1 MGKSLEFIGTGE
13 NFLNRTP
20 MAQALRSTI
29 DKWDLM
35 KLKSFC
41 KAKDTVNRTKWQ
53 PSNGEKFFT
62 NPTSD
67 RRLIFKIY
75 KEFKKLDSKKKQT
88 NKQKQKTKNKKQ
100 HNEKMSSR
108 AKQNSQFRNLKS
120 LRST

>member
-1 MGKSLEFIGTGE
+1 MFMSESISWSI
-13 NFLNRTP
+13 N
-20 MAQALRSTI
+20 
-29 DKWDLM
+29 KWDLL
-35 KLKSFC
+35 KLKRFC

-75 KEFKKLDSKKKQT
+75 KEFKKLDSKK
-88 NKQKQKTKNKKQ
+88 NKKQKTKNKKQ
-100 HNEKMSSR
+100 PNEKMSSR

-120 LRST
+120 LRSN

>member
-1 MGKSLEFIGTGE
+1 MFMSESISWSI
-13 NFLNRTP
+13 N
-20 MAQALRSTI
+20 
-29 DKWDLM
+29 KWDLL
-35 KLKSFC
+35 KLKRFC

-75 KEFKKLDSKKKQT
+75 KEFKKLDSKKK
-88 NKQKQKTKNKKQ
+88 KKTKNKKQ
-100 HNEKMSSR
+100 PNEKMSSR

>member
-1 MGKSLEFIGTGE
+1 MFMSESISWSI
-13 NFLNRTP
+13 N
-20 MAQALRSTI
+20 
-29 DKWDLM
+29 KWDLM

-67 RRLIFKIY
+67 RGLIFKIY
-75 KEFKKLDSKKKQT
+75 KEFKKVKTKKKT
-88 NKQKQKTKNKKQ
+88 
-100 HNEKMSSR
+100 HSNEKMSSR

>member
-1 MGKSLEFIGTGE
+1 MFMSESISWSI
-13 NFLNRTP
+13 N
-20 MAQALRSTI
+20 
-29 DKWDLM
+29 KWDLL
-35 KLKSFC
+35 KLKRFC

-75 KEFKKLDSKKKQT
+75 KEFKKLDSKKKQ
-88 NKQKQKTKNKKQ
+88 KQKKKTKNKKQ
-100 HNEKMSSR
+100 PNEKMSSR

>member
-1 MGKSLEFIGTGE
+1 MFMSESISWSI
-13 NFLNRTP
+13 N
-20 MAQALRSTI
+20 
-29 DKWDLM
+29 KWDLL
-35 KLKSFC
+35 KLKRFC

-75 KEFKKLDSKKKQT
+75 KEFKKLDSKKK
-88 NKQKQKTKNKKQ
+88 KKQ
-100 HNEKMSSR
+100 PNEKMSSR

>member
-1 MGKSLEFIGTGE
+1 MFMSESISWSI
-13 NFLNRTP
+13 N
-20 MAQALRSTI
+20 
-29 DKWDLM
+29 KWDLL
-35 KLKSFC
+35 KLKRFC

-75 KEFKKLDSKKKQT
+75 KEFKKLDSKKKQ
-88 NKQKQKTKNKKQ
+88 KTKNKK
-100 HNEKMSSR
+100 HPNEKMSSR

>member
-1 MGKSLEFIGTGE
+1 MFMSESISWSI
-13 NFLNRTP
+13 N
-20 MAQALRSTI
+20 
-29 DKWDLM
+29 KWDLM
-35 KLKSFC
+35 KLQRFC

-75 KEFKKLDSKKKQT
+75 KEFKKLDSKKKKQT